1 MHMKPVNEIVPV
13 EQVDVGNWIIY
24 DNRVHAVQ
32 KMVWNRACLWY
43 EVKLSGLREE
53 VNIYQDHAVVRVSVA
68 VDMVSL

>member
-1 MHMKPVNEIVPV
+1 MHLKSVNEIVPV